1 MFLPVLRLTGCML
14 KRWPEWS
21 RVVKNRQGRLLAVV
35 RRAGPMLGGL
45 QTPGK
50 CWSRCWCSPSNCS
63 DPFWWMMNSFLCFQL
78 EAGHQRRGEEEW
90 CGLGWENCCCVLF
103 VIISQ
108 QRMPGLLSH
117 SSESLLL
124 ILEMGLVTPQ
134 LPDIKYNFPQQSR
147 GDSAI
152 IVNCKI

>member
-1 MFLPVLRLTGCML
+1 MILSVLRLTATGCML

-35 RRAGPMLGGL
+35 RRAGPRLGGL

-117 SSESLLL
+117 TARSHCCSYWRWGLSPLSYQTSNITFHSRAEATLL
-124 ILEMGLVTPQ
+124 
-134 LPDIKYNFPQQSR
+134 
-147 GDSAI
+147 
-152 IVNCKI
+152 